1 MVLIYSTH
9 QNTEE
14 AVNLGHT
21 LLKRKLAATVN
32 IWPLQSMHME
42 NGEVKSQLGAV
53 LMIKTFE
60 SKIAEIEELVELNHE
75 YAVPF
80 VGAIEIR
87 RFNRTFREWMGDIV
101 K

>member
-1 MVLIYSTH
+1 
-9 QNTEE
+9 
-14 AVNLGHT
+14 
-21 LLKRKLAATVN
+21 
-32 IWPLQSMHME
+32 MHME